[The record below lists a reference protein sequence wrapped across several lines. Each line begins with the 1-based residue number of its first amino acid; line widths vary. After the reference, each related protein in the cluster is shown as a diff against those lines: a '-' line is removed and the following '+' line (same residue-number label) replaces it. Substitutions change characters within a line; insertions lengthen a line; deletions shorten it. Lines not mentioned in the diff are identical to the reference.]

1 MGDLS
6 QPRLVHWPKSALALG
21 HRESDDFVA
30 PLLPPSNSVPVLLR
44 TMTPFP
50 KTISMRLPLST
61 TGEEILSGVSSRLHL
76 SAESADSLRLYTRN
90 GKVVPSQ
97 HRLCDISAGRTDFI
111 DLELRLSVLGGKGGF
126 GSMLRAQGGKMSARK
141 GEENNDAC
149 RDLNGRRLK
158 TVKEAQD
165 LAAYMAAAPEREK
178 ALSKAQA
185 DKYAKLERMLGRKPR
200 SAQEFEEAAGRLD
213 DAGGDLGEGADD
225 RGEGPSRIVPVKGR
239 EATGSGISGGSGS
252 KRFERFDDHK
262 FIQESRDAADKARS
276 AAAMAMTKK
285 KQKQKEKERQQQQ
298 QQETRDGEKAGQ
310 SIPAKATT
318 GGAAAVA
325 TADTTKSSATVSV

>member
-1 MGDLS
+1 MTT
-6 QPRLVHWPKSALALG
+6 AT
-21 HRESDDFVA
+21 VA
-30 PLLPPSNSVPVLLR
+30 PQGVPLAAPLASGSKSSKSSDVPQLSAPVLLR

-61 TGEEILSGVSSRLHL
+61 TGEEILSGVSSRLRL
-76 SAESADSLRLYTRN
+76 SAQSADSLRLYTRN

-200 SAQEFEEAAGRLD
+200 SAQEFEEAAGKLD
-213 DAGGDLGEGADD
+213 EAGGDLGEGVDD

-262 FIQESRDAADKARS
+262 FIQESRDAADKARG
-276 AAAMAMTKK
+276 AAAMAMAKK

-298 QQETRDGEKAGQ
+298 QQQQETQDTEKASQ

-318 GGAAAVA
+318 GGAAAV
-325 TADTTKSSATVSV
+325 TSADATKSSATVSV